1 MAFKWT
7 TEEIVESIAEC
18 GDDISLEDI
27 HIYYGFLARKEPTE
41 LAMEWMIKLQAM
53 AANKYG
59 EGTIP
64 GIVRFSDIR
73 KPGKTEPSTSTNS
86 NKPTPISFDLT
97 LETPT
102 NSSTNNMEV
111 DSGNNQTA
119 ENMESIDILSHSD
132 SSTDT
137 EIEDDAGFKT
147 VARKKRKK
155 SISENHGK
163 GKRTQENPN
172 IKKKNSIPTSN
183 KFTPLANLPSDQ
195 TAEQVTLII
204 I

>member
-1 MAFKWT
+1 
-7 TEEIVESIAEC
+7 
-18 GDDISLEDI
+18 
-27 HIYYGFLARKEPTE
+27 
-41 LAMEWMIKLQAM
+41 M

-64 GIVRFSDIR
+64 GIVLYSDIR
-73 KPGKTEPSTSTNS
+73 KPGKIEQSTSTNS

-137 EIEDDAGFKT
+137 EI
-147 VARKKRKK
+147 
-155 SISENHGK
+155 
-163 GKRTQENPN
+163 
-172 IKKKNSIPTSN
+172 
-183 KFTPLANLPSDQ
+183 
-195 TAEQVTLII
+195 
-204 I
+204 